1 MPRVVKHLLA
11 LLVVVLG
18 VALSASAQ
26 TTGSISGTVLDEKQA
41 ALPNA
46 SVTARNVGTNISR
59 TTQTNDEGGYSF
71 VNLPVGAYE
80 ITVEAPNFSKYVQS
94 GISLLLNQTA
104 VVDVTM
110 KLGGLSEIVTV
121 TENAALLNTTN
132 AEVSTRF
139 DSKRLS
145 ELPIATNRSVYNVA
159 LSAPGV
165 SQTVTGQSQFASGIG
180 FSANGGRTRSN
191 NFMID
196 GQDNN
201 DFGVAGATVGLNN
214 PDLIQEVRLVT

>member
-1 MPRVVKHLLA
+1 MSRVIRQLLA
-11 LLVVVLG
+11 LLVLVLG

-26 TTGSISGTVLDEKQA
+26 TSGSISGTVEDEKQA

-46 SVTARNVGTNISR
+46 TVTARNVETNISR
-59 TTQTNDEGGYSF
+59 TTQTNDEGRYSF

-80 ITVEAPNFSKYVQS
+80 VTVEAPNFSKYVQT
-94 GISLLLNQTA
+94 GITLLLNQTA

-110 KLGGLSEIVTV
+110 KLGGVSEIVTV

-201 DFGVAGATVGLNN
+201 DFGVAGATV
-214 PDLIQEVRLVT
+214 